1 MKVASLLLVVLL
13 AGCASQTIE
22 PSYYLL
28 RTSND
33 LQSRELN
40 PSDQFSMGKVEIA
53 AYLDQSGLLME
64 TASGEMRPARHNLWA
79 EPMYEAVRNF
89 LLIEVAQAK
98 GEDILPSR
106 LNKSATVIDVRI
118 DQLHGTY
125 DGKAKLVAYWWL
137 RRDGGVIAT
146 YQFAESQTL
155 SVDGYAAL
163 VAAEE
168 SLLSQL
174 AKKIAESTVAA
185 TP

>member
-13 AGCASQTIE
+13 AACASQTIE

-28 RTSND
+28 RSNHD

-40 PSDQFSMGKVEIA
+40 PSEKYSMGKVEIA
-53 AYLDQSGLLME
+53 AYLDQPGLLME

-79 EPMYEAVRNF
+79 EPMYEAIRNF
-89 LLIEVAQAK
+89 LLVEVAQAK
-98 GEDILPSR
+98 GEDILPYR
-106 LNKSATVIDVRI
+106 LNKSATVIDVRV

-137 RRDGGVIAT
+137 RRDGEVIAT

-155 SVDGYAAL
+155 TTDGYGAL
-163 VAAEE
+163 VAAQET
-168 SLLSQL
+168 LLTKL
-174 AKKIAESTVAA
+174 AKQIAA
-185 TP
+185 TTTPATP

>member
-28 RTSND
+28 RSNSE

-40 PSDQFSMGKVEIA
+40 PSEKYSMGRVEIA

-79 EPMYEAVRNF
+79 EPMYEAIRNF
-89 LLIEVAQAK
+89 LLIEIAQAK

-106 LNKSATVIDVRI
+106 LNKRATVIDVRI

-125 DGKAKLVAYWWL
+125 DGKATLVAYWWL
-137 RRDGGVIAT
+137 RTDGEVVAT

-155 SVDGYAAL
+155 GTDGYAAM

-168 SLLSQL
+168 ALLSRL
-174 AKKIAESTVAA
+174 AQKIAATTTSAA
-185 TP
+185 P

>member
-28 RTSND
+28 RTNND

-40 PSDQFSMGKVEIA
+40 PSDQYSMGKVEIA

-98 GEDILPSR
+98 GEDILPSQ

-137 RRDGGVIAT
+137 RRDGEVIGT

-168 SLLSQL
+168 ALLSRL
-174 AKKIAESTVAA
+174 AQKIAETTVAA

>member
-28 RTSND
+28 RTNND

-79 EPMYEAVRNF
+79 EPMYEAARNF

-118 DQLHGTY
+118 DSEQIPPMG
-125 DGKAKLVAYWWL
+125 L
-137 RRDGGVIAT
+137 RMSIL
-146 YQFAESQTL
+146 QNKEL
-155 SVDGYAAL
+155 SVLYDQEPADL
-163 VAAEE
+163 
-168 SLLSQL
+168 
-174 AKKIAESTVAA
+174 
-185 TP
+185 